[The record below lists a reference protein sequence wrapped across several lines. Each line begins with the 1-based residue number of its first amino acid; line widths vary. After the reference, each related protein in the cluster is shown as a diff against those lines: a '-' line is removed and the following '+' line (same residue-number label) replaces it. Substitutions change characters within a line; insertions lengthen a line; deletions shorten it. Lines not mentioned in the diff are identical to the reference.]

1 MAIKCKV
8 FIHEARNLVSDDGDA
23 DGKLAEDVQ
32 DYVSTHI
39 GTADITTQLNITST
53 MIQGGSQIM
62 TLVLLEAN

>member
-8 FIHEARNLVSDDGDA
+8 FIHEARNLASNDGDS

-53 MIQGGSQIM
+53 MIEGGSQIM

>member
-8 FIHEARNLVSDDGDA
+8 FIHEARNLASADGDS

-53 MIQGGSQIM
+53 MIQGGTQVM

>member
-1 MAIKCKV
+1 MAIKCRV
-8 FIHEARNLVSDDGDA
+8 FMHSTKDLVSNDGDD

-39 GTADITTQLNITST
+39 GTADITTQLYITSSP
-53 MIQGGSQIM
+53 IGGGHVM

>member
-1 MAIKCKV
+1 MEIS
-8 FIHEARNLVSDDGDA
+8 NLASDDGDS

-39 GTADITTQLNITST
+39 GTADITTQLNVSST
-53 MIQGGSQIM
+53 MINNGSHVM

>member
-8 FIHEARNLVSDDGDA
+8 FIHDTGNLASDDGDA

-53 MIQGGSQIM
+53 MIQGGSQVM

>member
-8 FIHEARNLVSDDGDA
+8 FIHEARNLASSDGDA

-39 GTADITTQLNITST
+39 GTADITTQLNISST
-53 MIQGGSQIM
+53 MIQGGSQVM

>member
-8 FIHEARNLVSDDGDA
+8 FIHDTRNLASDDGDD

-39 GTADITTQLNITST
+39 GTADITTQLNISST
-53 MIQGGSQIM
+53 MINNGSHVM

>member
-8 FIHEARNLVSDDGDA
+8 FIHDTSNLASDDGDD

-53 MIQGGSQIM
+53 MIHSGSHVM
-62 TLVLLEAN
+62 TLVPLEAN

>member
-8 FIHEARNLVSDDGDA
+8 FIHEARNLASSDGDA

>member
-8 FIHEARNLVSDDGDA
+8 FIHEARNLASDDGDS
-23 DGKLAEDVQ
+23 DGRLAEDVQ

>member
-8 FIHEARNLVSDDGDA
+8 FIHEARNLASNDGDA
-23 DGKLAEDVQ
+23 DGRLAEDVQ

-53 MIQGGSQIM
+53 MIQGGSQVM